1 MSVYLWER
9 VPREIQS
16 IKVSQ
21 LIVALMP
28 MTITK
33 VIIAP
38 EFGLMSRRDHTPV
51 GYHGF
56 PNQNIVTDKH
66 K

>member
-1 MSVYLWER
+1 M
-9 VPREIQS
+9 
-16 IKVSQ
+16 
-21 LIVALMP
+21 IVALMP